1 MQLKT
6 LSLATLGLLLLSSG
20 RFVQAADST
29 NDLVARGDELSDSY
43 LSGFDDVDA
52 EELDFVLSDEID
64 EDAHVLSK
72 RGNDCAKYHKGKI
85 YPLLNYYHCN

>member
-29 NDLVARGDELSDSY
+29 NDLVARGEELSEEY
-43 LSGFDDVDA
+43 LSLFDTEDGDSDF
-52 EELDFVLSDEID
+52 ELLDDPVSSL
-64 EDAHVLSK
+64 AK
-72 RGNDCAKYHKGKI
+72 RGNECAKYHKGKYNI
-85 YPLLNYYHCN
+85 SL